1 MIIFTSQVY
10 QKQNDWSSSA
20 PIVFIWS
27 LFVSNSIIQRIKN
40 LTSRKQSRVDK
51 QSFSFS
57 TVLSFNSYVQITE
70 TKSKNWDITSD
81 ENDIPILA
89 NAEKFLK
96 ISEIRTFRIFKESSL
111 RPTNWQIF
119 LIVWMM
125 LFDTNKLTLKAI
137 DVDELQSF
145 CLW

>member
-1 MIIFTSQVY
+1 MAENAKMTNDHIEMIIFTSQVY

-96 ISEIRTFRIFKESSL
+96 ISEISVFYVMSQTLSLENLSIFCSKFQFRGNDPWPMS
-111 RPTNWQIF
+111 
-119 LIVWMM
+119 
-125 LFDTNKLTLKAI
+125 
-137 DVDELQSF
+137 
-145 CLW
+145 

>member
-1 MIIFTSQVY
+1 MAENAKMTNDHIEMIIFTSQVY

-70 TKSKNWDITSD
+70 SKFKNWDITSD

-96 ISEIRTFRIFKESSL
+96 ISEISVFYVMSQTLSLENLSIFCSKFQFRGNDPWPMS
-111 RPTNWQIF
+111 
-119 LIVWMM
+119 
-125 LFDTNKLTLKAI
+125 
-137 DVDELQSF
+137 
-145 CLW
+145 

>member
-1 MIIFTSQVY
+1 MTNDHIEMIIFTSQVY

-89 NAEKFLK
+89 NAEKFRK
-96 ISEIRTFRIFKESSL
+96 ISEISVFYVMSQTLSLENLSIFCSKFQFRGNDPWLMS
-111 RPTNWQIF
+111 
-119 LIVWMM
+119 
-125 LFDTNKLTLKAI
+125 
-137 DVDELQSF
+137 
-145 CLW
+145 